1 MIHSAIIKVKIMSP
15 QAQAMKG
22 FIREIV
28 LIPDVLAAMISLF
41 RTIRIRRMSMEIRD
55 ANGSSRLK

>member
-1 MIHSAIIKVKIMSP
+1 MINEKIIRP
-15 QAQAMKG
+15 HAQVING

-28 LIPDVLAAMISLF
+28 LMPDVLAAMISLL

-55 ANGSSRLK
+55 ANGSSKLK